1 MNLSRRHLQVLAQV
15 GYHLYMRPYDLA
27 RPLLH
32 VSLKGC
38 GKKGLSLGSSVS
50 SCSVM
55 LSRHVGSP
63 ISELTLLSTH
73 LLGQAVLF
81 ESADLALVA
90 NSLAAR
96 NNNKQSK
103 ERRLRGADQQKV
115 KLMVVVA

>member
-96 NNNKQSK
+96 NNKQRKS
-103 ERRLRGADQQKV
+103 EGSVGADQQKV